1 MDSWLVSSI
10 SSGVLAGD
18 QLFDGALGEAWLDC
32 LPLRPD
38 VYAGVASWPAIAP
51 KVTLGSMPGM
61 ARKNDE
67 LMMSNDSLPHK
78 EPSLLAAPTNSF

>member
-1 MDSWLVSSI
+1 
-10 SSGVLAGD
+10 
-18 QLFDGALGEAWLDC
+18 
-32 LPLRPD
+32 
-38 VYAGVASWPAIAP
+38 VASWPAIAP